1 MFRSTLQYSYYVVSV
16 DPCRVDLVTAAII
29 LRIKLHTALD
39 ARLHAAR
46 RVRRILNFSMF
57 QRYGGDEDLSAVQYF
72 CVAIAVFA
80 VLGR

>member
-1 MFRSTLQYSYYVVSV
+1 
-16 DPCRVDLVTAAII
+16 
-29 LRIKLHTALD
+29 
-39 ARLHAAR
+39 
-46 RVRRILNFSMF
+46 MF